1 MLVKDLLKD
10 KQREVI
16 SVSGDTSI
24 DAAMQRLLQDR
35 ISCLPVLDD
44 SGSLIGIVSDK
55 DIFKVAYENDKDF
68 KQMKVGDIMTTDL
81 IVGVVEDEI
90 EYIAA
95 IMTNNRIRHVPVMS
109 EGKMVNLLSLGDI
122 VKAQLRDLKV
132 TNRYLRM
139 YIEGSYPG

>member
-1 MLVKDLLKD
+1 MLVKDILKD

-16 SVSGDTSI
+16 SVSEDTSI
-24 DAAMQRLLQDR
+24 DTAMQKLLQDQ
-35 ISCLPVLDD
+35 ISCLPVIDE

-55 DIFKVAYENDKDF
+55 DMFKVAYENDKGF
-68 KQMKVGDIMTTDL
+68 KQMKVKDIMTTDL
-81 IVGVVEDEI
+81 IVGVIEDEI